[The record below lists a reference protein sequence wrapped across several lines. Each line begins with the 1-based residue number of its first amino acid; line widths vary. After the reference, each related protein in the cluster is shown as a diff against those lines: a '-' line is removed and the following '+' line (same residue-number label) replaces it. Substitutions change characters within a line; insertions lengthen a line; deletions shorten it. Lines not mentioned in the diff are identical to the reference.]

1 MLKIKFSID
10 ETTAAK
16 DLAHNYNWPV
26 LNDLIAIS
34 IVRAASI
41 GAILPNGFEIEDLT
55 KSPVSEKRVF
65 AAKFDS
71 YEGGEMSFI
80 FAFRCQGD
88 LAYDDAV
95 LVPPTNDP
103 EQYPEL
109 LEFLQDS

>member
-10 ETTAAK
+10 ETDAARV
-16 DLAHNYNWPV
+16 LAHNFNWVV
-26 LNDLIAIS
+26 LNDLIGIS

-55 KSPVSEKRVF
+55 KSPVSEKRIF

-71 YEGGEMSFI
+71 YEGGEISFM

-88 LAYDDAV
+88 LAYNEAV

-103 EQYPEL
+103 EQYPEILEL
-109 LEFLQDS
+109 LQNA